1 MGQAASALHVSEG
14 HDFGGRVAVI
24 TGASSG
30 IGKETARV
38 LLLRGARV
46 VIPVRSIDKGEAV
59 KKELQDE
66 YAAATRDVLAPNCI
80 VMFQVFYFITHPS
93 ASSLNTFCSATSRPS
108 SPSNHLPLKCL
119 QPSPRSICW
128 FVAIRTHVGALSV
141 SAAHRH
147 HPRSTMLASSSTNT
161 FPPAT
166 GLIPCGSPITCPIFS

>member
-1 MGQAASALHVSEG
+1 MSAASINLFLTMGQAASALDVSEG
-14 HDFGGRVAVI
+14 HDFGGKVAVV

-80 VMFQVFYFITHPS
+80 VMFQVFYVIAHPS
-93 ASSLNTFCSATSRPS
+93 ASSLKQILQCDLSSLQSVKSFATEVLAAFPKIDLLVRGNSHACWSFVRLCCSQTSS
-108 SPSNHLPLKCL
+108 
-119 QPSPRSICW
+119 
-128 FVAIRTHVGALSV
+128 
-141 SAAHRH
+141 
-147 HPRSTMLASSSTNT
+147 
-161 FPPAT
+161 
-166 GLIPCGSPITCPIFS
+166 